1 MSLKSKIA
9 IKDKANGT
17 KVHLK
22 NKYITNTKTIPI
34 KDNVFNIFETNI
46 KNYTTLFKICKV
58 TIYSSFFNNNLQC
71 FFEKQGFIQVKHIT

>member
-46 KNYTTLFKICKV
+46 KNYTTLLRFAKLQYIPHSLTIIYNVFLKNKVLFK
-58 TIYSSFFNNNLQC
+58 
-71 FFEKQGFIQVKHIT
+71 